1 MSDSHDPVAPDADDQ
16 GPRVHGESQPAW
28 TAPASWAPPV
38 VPPAYPQPPE
48 WRQPGWQ
55 QPTWQQQGWP
65 EQGWPEQ
72 GWQQSA
78 WQQPA
83 WQQSGWDQQGRQQ
96 VGSAAWTPPPKP
108 GLFPLRPLPFGTL
121 FGTPFRVLR
130 HNPRATVGGALI
142 VQLIS
147 TFATVLVVGLTAF
160 FAILRIST
168 TDQSSPSDVQLV
180 TAGSIAMLIA
190 ALLVSVVISLIG
202 TALVQGLVA
211 SEVSRGALGERLTLR
226 ALWRATRGRRW
237 RLIGWT
243 VLLAAAVT
251 ASFALVAAA
260 AVASAAAGGWLATVL
275 FVVFALCG
283 LAAVWIWIG
292 TKTALT
298 PSVIV
303 IEKATVF
310 AAVAR
315 SWRLTQRSFWRT
327 FGTLA
332 LVAVVCAVASSV
344 VTIPLQTIYYIVISV
359 ISPTGSIQAGN
370 AIVVTVVY
378 YVISLIIGTLI
389 GSVTAVVEAAT
400 ATTVYLDL
408 RMRREG
414 LDADLRRVVDER
426 AAGIQDAGD
435 PFSTP
440 VWAAA
445 RP

>member
-1 MSDSHDPVAPDADDQ
+1 MSDSHDPGAPDPDGQRPGAE
-16 GPRVHGESQPAW
+16 GESRPAW
-28 TAPASWAPPV
+28 TAPASWAPPTA
-38 VPPAYPQPPE
+38 PPVYGQQNGQQPDG
-48 WRQPGWQ
+48 RQSWQ
-55 QPTWQQQGWP
+55 QPQWDQQGWQRP
-65 EQGWPEQ
+65 AWQPA
-72 GWQQSA
+72 WQQTESA
-78 WQQPA
+78 GQQQPA
-83 WQQSGWDQQGRQQ
+83 WQQPG
-96 VGSAAWTPPPKP
+96 AAGWTPPPRP

-147 TFATVLVVGLTAF
+147 TFATVLVVGLTAV
-160 FAILRIST
+160 FAVLRIAT
-168 TDQSSPSDVQLV
+168 TDQSSRSDVQLV
-180 TAGSIAMLIA
+180 TAGSIALLIA

-226 ALWRATRGRRW
+226 ALWRATRGHRW

-243 VLLAAAVT
+243 VLLAAGVT

-283 LAAVWIWIG
+283 LAALWIWIG

-315 SWRLTQRSFWRT
+315 SWRLTERSFWRT

-332 LVAVVCAVASSV
+332 LVAVVCSVASSV

-359 ISPTGSIQAGN
+359 ISPTGSIQTGN
-370 AIVVTVVY
+370 AIAVTVVY
-378 YVISLIIGTLI
+378 YVISLIVGTLI

-400 ATTVYLDL
+400 ATTVYVDL

-426 AAGIQDAGD
+426 AAGIQDPRD
-435 PFSTP
+435 PFATP
-440 VWAAA
+440 AWAAA

>member
-1 MSDSHDPVAPDADDQ
+1 MSDSHDAARPDSGDRQPPMQ
-16 GPRVHGESQPAW
+16 GDSQGW
-28 TAPASWAPPV
+28 TAPASWAPPTAPPSYQA
-38 VPPAYPQPPE
+38 PPAWQ
-48 WRQPGWQ
+48 QPGWQ
-55 QPTWQQQGWP
+55 QP
-65 EQGWPEQ
+65 
-72 GWQQSA
+72 GWQQPS

-83 WQQSGWDQQGRQQ
+83 WQQGWQQPGP
-96 VGSAAWTPPPKP
+96 GAWTPPPKP

-147 TFATVLVVGLTAF
+147 TFTTVLVVGLTAV
-160 FAILRIST
+160 FAVLRIAT
-168 TDQSSPSDVQLV
+168 ADQNSPSDVQLV

-190 ALLVSVVISLIG
+190 AVLVSVVISLIG

-211 SEVSRGALGERLTLR
+211 SEVSRGALGEKLTLR
-226 ALWRATRGRRW
+226 ALWRATRGHRW

-243 VLLAAAVT
+243 MLLAAGVVATFALLAAA
-251 ASFALVAAA
+251 
-260 AVASAAAGGWLATVL
+260 AVGSAMAGSWVGVVL
-275 FVVFALCG
+275 FIVFGVCG
-283 LAAVWIWIG
+283 LAALWIWIG

-298 PSVIV
+298 PSIIV
-303 IEKATVF
+303 IEKTTVF

-315 SWRLTQRSFWRT
+315 SWRLTERSFWRT

-332 LVAVVCAVASSV
+332 LVAVVCSVASSI
-344 VTIPLQTIYYIVISV
+344 VTVPLQTVYYIVISV
-359 ISPTGSIQAGN
+359 ISPTGSLQTGN
-370 AIVVTVVY
+370 AIAVTVVY
-378 YVISLIIGTLI
+378 YVISLIVGTLV

-426 AAGIQDAGD
+426 AAGIPDARD
-435 PFSTP
+435 PFQAP
-440 VWAAA
+440 AWAGA